1 MKAAIYHGIE
11 NVTVEDIQMPKC
23 GPKEV
28 ILKTVRAGICGT
40 DIGAYYHGGDD
51 AGIFPG
57 NQFGHEM
64 ASIVYKV
71 GEKVPSNVKEG
82 MRVFLN
88 PILSKRS
95 DCGLSLFEICDSCG
109 AFSQYV
115 QVQDAEIDYNL
126 FPLPENV
133 SFDTAALIEPFSV
146 GMHAANAGSAKP
158 GDKVVIFGAGTIGL
172 STMCACIGKGV
183 KDIVVVDI
191 DDWRLEKVKK
201 MGAIPFNSA
210 KGELLPFLQGL
221 YGSLTNAASA
231 PAANIDLYFDTAGA
245 QSIIPGVLGMAKGG
259 ARLVIV
265 ALYHHNVEI
274 NPFQLLASEMNVIG
288 SFAYQNTD
296 IREVISV
303 LKAESTP
310 IDQIVTHHFPLEKLN
325 EAFGVAKAGKNVIKI
340 LIDHEK

>member
-11 NVTVEDIQMPKC
+11 NVTVEEIPIPEC
-23 GPKEV
+23 GPKDI

-40 DIGAYYHGGDD
+40 DIGAYYHGGEE
-51 AGIFPG
+51 AGIFPE

-64 ASIVYKV
+64 ASTVYKI
-71 GEKVPSNVKEG
+71 GEEVSSGITIG

-88 PILSKRS
+88 PLLSKRP
-95 DCGLSLFEICDSCG
+95 DCGLSLFEICDECG

-115 QVQDAEIDYNL
+115 QVQDAEIDYNI

-133 SFDTAALIEPFSV
+133 SFDTAALIEPFAV

-172 STMCACIGKGV
+172 ATMCACIDKGV

-191 DDWRLEKVKK
+191 DDWRLNKVKE

-210 KGELLPFLQGL
+210 KGNLLTFLQEL
-221 YGSLTNAASA
+221 YGNLINAANA
-231 PAANIDLYFDTAGA
+231 PAANIDLYFDTAGVD
-245 QSIIPGVLGMAKGG
+245 SIIPSVLGMAKGG

-265 ALYHHNVEI
+265 ALYHHNIEI
-274 NPFQLLASEMNVIG
+274 NPFQILASEMNVIG
-288 SFAYQNTD
+288 SFAHQNPD

-310 IDQIVTHHFPLEKLN
+310 IDQIVTHHFPLEKIN
-325 EAFGVAKAGKNVIKI
+325 EAFGTAKTGDKVIKI
-340 LIDHEK
+340 LIDHAE